1 MKSVFRTFSS
11 VCVVL
16 LAVSFSVAS
25 ESVDVPVK
33 VSDISYR
40 LEPLNSEYARAQCK
54 LDIFYPKD
62 TEDYSTI
69 VWFHPGGLTMGDKQ
83 WGVPFAERFAAE
95 GFGVV
100 LAGYRLSP
108 KAKHP
113 AYIED
118 AAAAVAWTFKNIA
131 NYGGNPDKVYLSGH
145 SAGGYLAAIIS
156 LDERYLGKH
165 NIPVQRI
172 AGIIPISGQM
182 VTHSTILVERG
193 ISEGTIIV
201 DEFSPIY
208 HSRKVGP
215 ACLCICGDNDLPMRA
230 DENVFF
236 IAALKNAGNK
246 NAHYMEIKGRNHVTI
261 GGKFQEQDDEVTHA
275 ILEFISML

>member
-1 MKSVFRTFSS
+1 MKNVFRMFLS

-16 LAVSFSVAS
+16 FAVSFSVAY
-25 ESVDVPVK
+25 ESVEIPVK

-40 LEPLNSEYARAQCK
+40 QEPLNSEYTRTQCK
-54 LDIFYPKD
+54 LDIFYPKN
-62 TEDYSTI
+62 TEDYPTI
-69 VWFHPGGLTMGDKQ
+69 VWFHPGSLTIGDKQ
-83 WGVPFAERFAAE
+83 WGVPFAERFVAE

-100 LAGYRLSP
+100 LVGYRLSP

-156 LDERYLGKH
+156 LDDRYLEKH

-193 ISEGTIIV
+193 IPEGTIIV

-208 HSRKVGP
+208 HSRKAGP
-215 ACLCICGDNDLPMRA
+215 VCLCICGDNDLPMRA

-246 NAHYMEIKGRNHVTI
+246 NASYLEIKGRNHVTI

-275 ILEFISML
+275 ILEFISKL

>member
-1 MKSVFRTFSS
+1 MNSVFRKFSS

-16 LAVSFSVAS
+16 LAVSFSFAS
-25 ESVDVPVK
+25 EYVDAPAK

-40 LEPLNSEYARAQCK
+40 QEPINSEYAKTQCK

-62 TEDYSTI
+62 TEDYPTI
-69 VWFHPGGLTMGDKQ
+69 VWFHPGSLTMGDKQ

-100 LAGYRLSP
+100 LVGYRLSP
-108 KAKHP
+108 KAKNP

-131 NYGGNPDKVYLSGH
+131 KYGGNPDEVYLSGH

-156 LDERYLGKH
+156 LDERYLEKH
-165 NIPVQRI
+165 KIPVQRI

-182 VTHSTILVERG
+182 VTHSTILIERG
-193 ISEGTIIV
+193 IPEGTIIV

-208 HSRKVGP
+208 HSRKAGP
-215 ACLCICGDNDLPMRA
+215 ACLCICGDNDLPLRA

-236 IAALKNAGNK
+236 IRALKNAGNK
-246 NAHYMEIKGRNHVTI
+246 NARYLEIKDRNHFTI
-261 GGKFQEQDDEVTHA
+261 GTKFQEKGDEVTHA
-275 ILEFISML
+275 ILEFISKL